1 MSKRIVAAFTA
12 AFIIGITGYGGHSSA
27 VSLAMGTQ
35 QHTDAPTQ
43 GEDRAQ
49 AAQRASRGAQY
60 QRCILHRESR
70 SQNLRPNSANASGYY
85 QFTPIAWDATVK
97 RMGKP
102 EWAGRH
108 AYTFTRKQQD
118 RVYHAAWRQGN
129 GKFYW
134 SARWG
139 APYAC
144 FPGDTK
150 GMR

>member
-1 MSKRIVAAFTA
+1 MKYLLIILFVIAFLLGVSGWVGVNYTER
-12 AFIIGITGYGGHSSA
+12 A
-27 VSLAMGTQ
+27 VQHVTLAS
-35 QHTDAPTQ
+35 DR
-43 GEDRAQ
+43 DDSRAQ
-49 AAQRASRGAQY
+49 AAQRGSRGSQY

-70 SQNLRPNSANASGYY
+70 STNPAPNGSGASGYY
-85 QFTPIAWDATVK
+85 QFTPIAWNATVK
-97 RMGKP
+97 RMGKG

-108 AYTFTRKQQD
+108 AYTFSRAIQD

>member
-1 MSKRIVAAFTA
+1 MASKRIVAL
-12 AFIIGITGYGGHSSA
+12 FIATFLLGVSGYGGHSSA
-27 VSLAMGTQ
+27 VSLQHGT
-35 QHTDAPTQ
+35 
-43 GEDRAQ
+43 RASDSDENR
-49 AAQRASRGAQY
+49 ALSAYRASRGSQY

-70 SQNLRPNSANASGYY
+70 GRYRLPPNGSNASGAY
-85 QFTPIAWDATVK
+85 QFTPVAWDATVK
-97 RMGKP
+97 RMGHP

-108 AYTFTRKQQD
+108 AYTFSRAIQD
-118 RVYHAAWRQGN
+118 AVYHAAWQQGN